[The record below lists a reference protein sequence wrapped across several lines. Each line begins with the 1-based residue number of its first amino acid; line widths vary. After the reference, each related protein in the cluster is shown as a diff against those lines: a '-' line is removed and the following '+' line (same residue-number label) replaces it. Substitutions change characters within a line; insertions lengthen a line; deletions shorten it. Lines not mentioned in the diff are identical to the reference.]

1 MPSIRARLVVTALA
15 LLSARAAHA
24 SDPPPRTPP
33 DVQFAPFAGLQFGGS
48 VHGASGRKAEFSA
61 GLDYG
66 AMVDFRVAESWYV
79 EAMYSRQESEL
90 PGPFEATVERYMAG
104 VVEEQDYDR
113 TKFFGVALLGGTRFV
128 PGFSGYG
135 SSALFT
141 IGLGLGVKHFVSD
154 RFALRA
160 DVRGFYLVTDSSGGL
175 FCSGGCLFT
184 FSGSGIVQGDVTAG
198 VVIGF

>member
-1 MPSIRARLVVTALA
+1 MGPGTTRSLRIGLVSSIRAKLVVTALV
-15 LLSARAAHA
+15 LLVAPTAHA
-24 SDPPPRTPP
+24 SDPPPTPPP
-33 DVQFAPFAGLQFGGS
+33 DVQIAPFAGLQFGGS
-48 VHGASGRKAEFSA
+48 VQGASGRKASFSA

-66 AMVDFRVAESWYV
+66 VMVDFRVADSWYV

-90 PGPFEATVERYMAG
+90 TGSFEATVERYMAG
-104 VVEEQDYDR
+104 VVEERDYDR

-160 DVRGFYLVTDSSGGL
+160 DVRGLDRKS
-175 FCSGGCLFT
+175 
-184 FSGSGIVQGDVTAG
+184 
-198 VVIGF
+198 VV